1 MEQKKMIFNLNK
13 LSTAIINIFEKVA
26 IIRTRQA
33 LSFLSDNELSQ
44 LGITRHQLSTGNF
57 YKSNEVIKMPVSK
70 NSVNDN
76 MIELEKNKAA

>member
-1 MEQKKMIFNLNK
+1 MIFNLNK

-33 LSFLSDNELSQ
+33 LSFLSDNELFQ
-44 LGITRHQLSTGNF
+44 LGITRNELSNGNF
-57 YKSNEVIKMPVSK
+57 YKSNEVINLPISK
-70 NSVNDN
+70 NLVNDK